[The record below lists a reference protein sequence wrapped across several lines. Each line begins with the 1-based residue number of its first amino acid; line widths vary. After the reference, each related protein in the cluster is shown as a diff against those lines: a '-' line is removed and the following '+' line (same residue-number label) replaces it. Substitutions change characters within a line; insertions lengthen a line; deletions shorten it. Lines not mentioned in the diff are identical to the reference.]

1 MKPPP
6 ESIEILL
13 IEDNPDDA
21 MLAKM
26 ALEESRIV
34 NHIVHLKDGAEAMDY
49 IFREGTYAGIPEDN
63 HPKVI
68 MLDLKMPKVNG
79 LEVLRRVKSND
90 HTKDIPVVVFT
101 SSDEDPD
108 VKECYHLGVN
118 SYVVKPLDFE
128 QFKKVVNNIGLY
140 WVVLNRPLD

>member
-13 IEDNPDDA
+13 VEDNAEDA

-34 NHIVHLKDGAEAMDY
+34 NHIIHLKDGAEAMDY
-49 IFREGTYAGIPEDN
+49 IFREGEFANTPADM

-79 LEVLRRVKSND
+79 LEVLRRVKADNN
-90 HTKDIPVVVFT
+90 TKEIPVVVFT

-108 VKECYHLGVN
+108 VKECYDLGVN

>member
-1 MKPPP
+1 
-6 ESIEILL
+6 
-13 IEDNPDDA
+13 
-21 MLAKM
+21 
-26 ALEESRIV
+26 
-34 NHIVHLKDGAEAMDY
+34 
-49 IFREGTYAGIPEDN
+49 
-63 HPKVI
+63 
-68 MLDLKMPKVNG
+68 
-79 LEVLRRVKSND
+79 
-90 HTKDIPVVVFT
+90 VVVFT